1 MVDCDLL
8 YRELGTLEHHRSKD
22 KVERLTI
29 SLTDLVETACNLFY
43 GITRRDEGLSN
54 AGIAFQAEDGTIA
67 RPNLTRPEPQ
77 RPVGHYYGPE
87 FAKTREAK
95 PRIPESRSTYFVV
108 VADC

>member
-1 MVDCDLL
+1 MVDFDLL

-22 KVERLTI
+22 KVERLTT
-29 SLTDLVETACNLFY
+29 SLIDLAETACNLFY
-43 GITRRDEGLSN
+43 GITRRREGLSN
-54 AGIAFQAEDGTIA
+54 AGIAFQAENGTIV

-77 RPVGHYYGPE
+77 RPVGHYYRPE

-95 PRIPESRSTYFVV
+95 PRIPESWSTYFVV